1 MAVDV
6 VTVEVIRSYMES
18 LAEQMTDT
26 MERTSYSLLIKEGK
40 DCSSSIFDAN
50 GRLLAEGANIPVHL
64 NALGPCLR
72 AMLRNE
78 IPADQIEPGDVLL
91 TNDPFIDGSL
101 GAHHTS
107 DFIVYYPIFH
117 GETLLGFSTIFAHLA
132 GTGGVDP
139 EGWHTS
145 IFDEGLRIPPVKLFR
160 RGELDERLFR
170 LILANTNAPYA
181 QKGDILAQVAGARVG
196 AQGFLSLVD
205 KYGLETVTEAIEN
218 QIEYAERRTRAYIER
233 IPDGCY
239 QAETKVLEDG
249 SMGGPHRLKLTIE
262 VSGSDIVFDFT
273 GTAEQVAGPINCP
286 KSATISA
293 SLFGLMA
300 LMPPDIPKNQGTA
313 NIVEVRTEP
322 GTLVDPREPA
332 AVYQRMAIT
341 HQIVDLVFEA
351 MASAVPEDVVANSCG
366 MVYCHGSAINPD
378 PDATGADLTG
388 RQSWDQ
394 GTGPSTG
401 GLGARSTKDGLNGM
415 PGWITNVASPSIESL
430 ESEAPVL
437 YLRKELR
444 QDSGGSGEFR
454 GGLGVILSWQCLG
467 YEGLLSHTS
476 QRSAIPPQG
485 LFGGGAAKG
494 SEWVLNEGTE
504 RERRLEFQTGPTI
517 GIGHGETLTFYA
529 PGGGGYGRPH
539 QRTPERILDDLES
552 GYISEEHAR
561 MEYPQQWPE
570 VEHRR
575 SMNMSHKAVK

>member
-6 VTVEVIRSYMES
+6 VTVEVIRSYLES

-26 MERTSYSLLIKEGK
+26 MERTSYSLVIKEGK
-40 DCSSSIFDAN
+40 DCSSSIFDAS
-50 GRLLAEGANIPVHL
+50 GRLLAEGANVPVHL

-72 AMLRNE
+72 AMLQNE
-78 IPADQIEPGDVLL
+78 IPAEQIEPGDVLL

-117 GETLLGFSTIFAHLA
+117 GETLLGFSTLFAHLA

-139 EGWHTS
+139 EGWHTT
-145 IFDEGLRIPPVKLFR
+145 IFDEGLRIPPIKLFR
-160 RGELDERLFR
+160 RGVLDERLFR

-196 AQGFLSLVD
+196 ARGFLDLVD

-218 QIEYAERRTRAYIER
+218 QIDYAERRTRAYIER
-233 IPDGCY
+233 IPDGRY
-239 QAETKVLEDG
+239 EAETQVLEDG
-249 SMGGPHRLKLTIE
+249 SMGGPHRLKLAID
-262 VSGSDIVFDFT
+262 VRGDDIVFDYS
-273 GTAEQVAGPINCP
+273 GTAQQIVGPINCP

-300 LMPPDIPKNQGTA
+300 LMPADIPKNQGTA
-313 NIVEVRTEP
+313 NIVTVRTEP

-351 MASAVPEDVVANSCG
+351 MAKAVPQDVVANSCG
-366 MVYCHGSAINPD
+366 MVYCNATAINPD
-378 PDATGADLTG
+378 PATLGADLTG

-401 GLGARSTKDGLNGM
+401 GLGARAGKDGLNGM
-415 PGWITNVASPSIESL
+415 PGWITNVASSSIEST
-430 ESEAPVL
+430 EIEAPVL

-444 QDSGGSGEFR
+444 QDSGGIGEFR
-454 GGLGVILSWQCLG
+454 GGLGLILSWQCLG
-467 YEGLLSHTS
+467 SEGLLSHTS

-485 LFGGGAAKG
+485 LFGGGPAEG
-494 SEWVLNEGTE
+494 SAWVINQGTE
-504 RERRLEFQTGPTI
+504 REHRLEFQAGPTI
-517 GIGHGETLTFYA
+517 SIDHGDTLTFYA
-529 PGGGGYGRPH
+529 PGGGGYGPPQ
-539 QRTPERILDDLES
+539 QRTTEQILNDLES
-552 GYISEEHAR
+552 EYVSEVHVRAH
-561 MEYPQQWPE
+561 YPAQWRE
-570 VEHRR
+570 LEGRQ
-575 SMNMSHKAVK
+575 A